1 MYNTD
6 AFAQKTQNDILF
18 FGELFKKFALE
29 ESEFNVLRD
38 HLKETYILAKELYEE
53 CNIQPLASHTKLRSK
68 AILQNLS
75 ENDIVYHQYKKFSK
89 DLNKDFITP
98 LTEGSINTIYENE
111 STKIVNAILSTD
123 NSLDPEI
130 AKSYAIFESVLGDVL
145 KDFIIPKD
153 NIIGMVKYASNQR
166 PEYFNVFERNIKQIK
181 DELNETLKNLT
192 CCLAVNMFKS
202 GIQFAKEFNKDDY
215 KFEDYKGISKLL
227 DSKDD
232 DLDQILDT
240 KTSEAEKLKKE
251 DEESLTEKDH
261 IDLDVENILDKNE
274 NDEK

>member
-1 MYNTD
+1 M
-6 AFAQKTQNDILF
+6 LF
-18 FGELFKKFALE
+18 
-29 ESEFNVLRD
+29 
-38 HLKETYILAKELYEE
+38 
-53 CNIQPLASHTKLRSK
+53 RS
-68 AILQNLS
+68 
-75 ENDIVYHQYKKFSK
+75 
-89 DLNKDFITP
+89 
-98 LTEGSINTIYENE
+98 
-111 STKIVNAILSTD
+111 
-123 NSLDPEI
+123 
-130 AKSYAIFESVLGDVL
+130 
-145 KDFIIPKD
+145 
-153 NIIGMVKYASNQR
+153 
-166 PEYFNVFERNIKQIK
+166 IK

-240 KTSEAEKLKKE
+240 KTSEATKLKKE

>member
-98 LTEGSINTIYENE
+98 LTECSINTIYENE

-145 KDFIIPKD
+145 KDFIIPND
-153 NIIGMVKYASNQR
+153 NVISMTKYASKQS

-202 GIQFAKEFNKDDY
+202 GIQFAKEFDKDDY

>member
-153 NIIGMVKYASNQR
+153 NIIGMVKYASNQS
-166 PEYFNVFERNIKQIK
+166 PEYFNVFERNIKHIK
-181 DELNETLKNLT
+181 DELNDSLKSLT
-192 CCLAVNMFKS
+192 CCLAVKMFKA
-202 GIQFAKEFNKDDY
+202 GVQFGQEFNKDDY
-215 KFEDYKGISKLL
+215 KFEDYKGISDLL
-227 DSKDD
+227 DPKEDE
-232 DLDQILDT
+232 LDKILDT
-240 KTSEAEKLKKE
+240 KVSEASKLKE
-251 DEESLTEKDH
+251 TEEENLSEKDH
-261 IDLDVENILDKNE
+261 IDVDVEKILDKDDN
-274 NDEK
+274 K

>member
-130 AKSYAIFESVLGDVL
+130 AKSYAIFESVLGEVL

-153 NIIGMVKYASNQR
+153 NVIGMVKYASNQS
-166 PEYFNVFERNIKQIK
+166 PEYFNVFERNIKHIK
-181 DELNETLKNLT
+181 DELNDSLKSLT
-192 CCLAVNMFKS
+192 CCLAVKMFKA
-202 GIQFAKEFNKDDY
+202 GVQFGQEFNKNDY
-215 KFEDYKGISKLL
+215 KFEDYKGLSDLL
-227 DSKDD
+227 DPKEDE
-232 DLDQILDT
+232 LDKILDT
-240 KTSEAEKLKKE
+240 KVSEASKLKE
-251 DEESLTEKDH
+251 TEEENLSEKDH
-261 IDLDVENILDKNE
+261 IDVDVEKILDKDDN
-274 NDEK
+274 K